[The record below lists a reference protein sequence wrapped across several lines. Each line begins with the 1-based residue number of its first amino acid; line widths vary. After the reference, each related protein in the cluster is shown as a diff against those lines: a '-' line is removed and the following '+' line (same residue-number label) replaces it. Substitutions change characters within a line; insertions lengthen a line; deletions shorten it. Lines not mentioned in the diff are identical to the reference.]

1 MDDKQVIHVRGTHSS
16 GETTLASLVWM
27 HYQER
32 GHCVVFVPSWTD
44 IQDPHEFMAQL
55 CDLAGVIGVNAFNI
69 LSMDDI
75 IFIVDEAQIIIW

>member
-1 MDDKQVIHVRGTHSS
+1 
-16 GETTLASLVWM
+16 
-27 HYQER
+27 
-32 GHCVVFVPSWTD
+32 
-44 IQDPHEFMAQL
+44 MAQL